1 MGQVWRAT
9 DTTLGR
15 QVALKILPE
24 EFAADPDRLARFERE
39 AKTLASLNHPH
50 VAAIYGFEKSSG
62 ISALVM
68 ELVDGEDLSQRIA
81 RGAIPFDEAL
91 PLARQIAEA
100 LEAAHEQGII
110 HRDLKPANIKV
121 RADGTVKVLDF
132 GLAKA
137 MESGSGIGDPGS
149 AHLANSPTIT
159 TPAMTRVGM
168 ILGTAAYMSPE
179 QARGKAVDK
188 RSDIWAFGAV
198 LFEMLAGVRPFQGT
212 DTTDVIAAV
221 VKTTPDWTALPAD
234 LPPPIVSLIQRCLE
248 KDRKARVGD
257 IAVARFLL
265 ADAALVMAP
274 AFADKTARRRAL
286 PRLWRSPAIPWAVAA
301 ASLLVAAVLVTAW
314 VSRRRAE
321 LPTAPSM
328 HVMLPV
334 PSAQS
339 FSRLAALASI
349 PTAAIAVS
357 PDGAHVAYVADL
369 KGMAQVVVRRFAD
382 VEAIAVAGTE
392 GADAVFFSP
401 DSQWIGF
408 SSGGKLKK
416 VAIGG
421 GAPMTL
427 ADAPTIRGASWADD
441 DTIVYSPDIYA
452 SLWQVAA
459 AGGAAH
465 ALTHLDAAHGERL
478 HRWPDVLPGSR
489 AVLFTVASGG
499 EINDAS
505 IVLQVIASG
514 ERTTIVEGG
523 TNGRYIPS
531 GHIVYSRDGSLTAVP
546 FDLTRLQVT
555 GPPVKVLDD
564 VLTESSGAAQYGFSA
579 SGTLVAVPGRDQ
591 VDGFGDPVWVDR
603 RGGVTAT
610 ALKTAQ
616 YAVAR
621 LSPDGTRI
629 VSTRKSAA
637 DAGLWVHDLERGTGI
652 NLATPSRTLSASW
665 FGSSDRVV
673 YASERP
679 DGWAIASQRA
689 TYGQTEVAVADLRG
703 SGATVSADGRQVAY
717 MGDGIRIHPLAGG
730 TARRLDVGRA
740 MAEGSSR
747 AFSPDGRFLAIT
759 LLTGPR
765 LQVWVYATD
774 SDARWQVSVDGGMM
788 PRWSPNGRE
797 MFYWRGRELIS
808 VAVNTAGEFRS
819 GTATVLFEGR
829 FDPSAYDVSP
839 DGKRFLMLQR
849 PNAGTSQFTVV
860 TNWFAEVVRLAGHRS
875 E

>member
-15 QVALKILPE
+15 QVAIKILPE
-24 EFAADPDRLARFERE
+24 AFASDPDRLARFERE

-50 VAAIYGFEKSSG
+50 IAAIYGFEKSAG

-68 ELVDGEDLSQRIA
+68 ELVGGEDLSQRIA

-91 PLARQIAEA
+91 PLATQIAEA
-100 LEAAHEQGII
+100 LAAAHEQGVI

-137 MESGSGIGDPGS
+137 MDQGSGVGDQGSGSE
-149 AHLANSPTIT
+149 ASPTIT
-159 TPAMTRVGM
+159 TPAMTQAGM

-179 QARGKAVDK
+179 QARGRAVDK

-198 LFEMLAGVRPFQGT
+198 LYEMLSGVRPFQGT

-234 LPPPIVSLIQRCLE
+234 VPPPIVSLIQRCLE
-248 KDRKARVGD
+248 KDLKARVGD

-265 ADAALVMAP
+265 TDSAALAAP
-274 AFADKTARRRAL
+274 ALTGAPTGRGT
-286 PRLWRSPAIPWAVAA
+286 RLLSRVRPIPLTIGAVA
-301 ASLLVAAVLVTAW
+301 LLLAGVLGGLWANRQRVE
-314 VSRRRAE
+314 S
-321 LPTAPSM
+321 PTAPSM
-328 HVMLPV
+328 HVMLPI
-334 PSAQS
+334 PAGQS

-357 PDGAHVAYVADL
+357 PNGAHLAYVADL
-369 KGMAQVVVRRFAD
+369 KGMSQVVMRGFAD
-382 VEAIAVAGTE
+382 VEATPVAGTE

-401 DSQWIGF
+401 DSRWLGF

-421 GAPMTL
+421 GAPTTL
-427 ADAPTIRGASWADD
+427 AEAPTIRGASWADD

-452 SLWQVAA
+452 SLWQVPAN
-459 AGGAAH
+459 GGAAQ
-465 ALTHLDAAHGERL
+465 ALTHLDAARGERL

-499 EINDAS
+499 EINDAN
-505 IVLQVIASG
+505 IVLQVFASG
-514 ERTTIVEGG
+514 ERTTVVEGG
-523 TNGRYIPS
+523 THGRYIPT

-591 VDGFGDPVWVDR
+591 VDGLGEPVWVDR
-603 RGGVTAT
+603 RGGVTPT

-629 VSTRKSAA
+629 VSTRKSAS

-652 NLATPSRTLSASW
+652 NLVTPSRTLSASW
-665 FGSSDRVV
+665 FGGSDRVV

-679 DGWAIASQRA
+679 GGWAIASQRA
-689 TYGQTEVAVADLRG
+689 TYGQREVAVADLRG
-703 SGATVSADGRQVAY
+703 SGATVSSDGRLVAY
-717 MGDGIRIHPLAGG
+717 LGDGIRIHPLAGG
-730 TARRLDVGRA
+730 TERRLDMGRV

-747 AFSPDGRFLAIT
+747 AFSPDGRYLAVT
-759 LLTGPR
+759 VLTGPR

-774 SDARWQVSVDGGMM
+774 RDARWQVSADGGMM
-788 PRWSPNGRE
+788 PRWNPNGRE
-797 MFYWRGRELIS
+797 LFYWRGRELMS
-808 VAVNTAGEFRS
+808 VAVNTVGEFTS
-819 GTATVLFEGR
+819 GAATVLFEGR

-839 DGKRFLMLQR
+839 DGKRFLMLHR
-849 PNAGTSQFTVV
+849 PNAGVSQFMVV
-860 TNWFAEVVRLAGHRS
+860 TNWFAEVVRLAGSRP